1 MKKSAVVFWVVVA
14 VLAGVLV
21 GMSLGLFPS
30 IETRPSPRAV
40 VGILAAAFV
49 MRWLRLFLQRHSR
62 KK

>member
-14 VLAGVLV
+14 VLAGILV

-40 VGILAAAFV
+40 GGILAAAFV

>member
-40 VGILAAAFV
+40 GGILAAAFV
-49 MRWLRLFLQRHSR
+49 KVTTRIEEGAIP
-62 KK
+62 